1 MASTKKNNKSSK
13 ARLSPVKLGS
23 KVEIS
28 PVLAILI
35 VVVMIAV
42 GYLLVSLTFAAGPG
56 ATRNPSSKQ
65 PVVHNTC
72 YGTTGL
78 RYVAFSDQPGGVWCK
93 MGSTANPPASK
104 S

>member
-1 MASTKKNNKSSK
+1 MASTKKKTQAK
-13 ARLSPVKLGS
+13 TRLSPVKLGS

-28 PVLAILI
+28 PVLAIVI

-56 ATRNPSSKQ
+56 ATQNPSSKK